1 MTDEVAQKLMER
13 VFKAEENQI
22 KLQKK
27 YFKKMRK
34 ALPATIAAKFF
45 HLERQIILR
54 INLQIAAELPLLET
68 GS

>member
-1 MTDEVAQKLMER
+1 MQ
-13 VFKAEENQI
+13 
-22 KLQKK
+22 
-27 YFKKMRK
+27 K

-45 HLERQIILR
+45 QVERQIILR